1 MQKQQSVA
9 AIIFFLVIVWMVIPR
24 DNTESLGPPDSI
36 RTVNA
41 VPVDQPTTDILDSLL
56 VRTLE
61 VPAETH
67 MIQTRVRG
75 VTKAFRHVQ
84 VRAETA
90 GRLAYEPIPRGARV
104 EAGEVLCELAVDDRG
119 ANLTEAESRSEQ
131 AEFEYAAA
139 VDLQGRGLQSDVVVA
154 QLKSARESASAAV
167 VRAKIALERTKIRAP
182 FAGIVE
188 MRDVEIGDLL
198 NGGAVCAS
206 VLDDSPML
214 LVGMIPE
221 QNIGSLVVGANVEA
235 NLVNQKVITGKVS
248 YLARAS
254 DAASRSYRIEI
265 EIDKGF
271 SGLREGITA
280 EIMVD
285 TETVLAHLI
294 PSSALTLNDGGELEV
309 KTLDPNNLVKA
320 QGVAIIGDE
329 NTQLGNRIWVTG
341 LTGRVNLVT
350 VGQEIVF
357 DGQRV
362 NSTTGY

>member
-1 MQKQQSVA
+1 
-9 AIIFFLVIVWMVIPR
+9 MVFPR
-24 DNTESLGPPDSI
+24 SDTESLEPPDLG

-41 VPVDQPTTDILDSLL
+41 ISVGQPTTDILDRLL
-56 VRTLE
+56 VRTLQIPE
-61 VPAETH
+61 ESH
-67 MIQTRVRG
+67 MKQTRVRG

-104 EAGEVLCELAVDDRG
+104 EAGEVLCELAMDDRG

-139 VDLQGRGLQSDVVVA
+139 LDLQERDLQSDVVVA
-154 QLKSARESASAAV
+154 QLRAARDSASAAV
-167 VRAKIALERTKIRAP
+167 IRAEIALERTKIRAP
-182 FAGIVE
+182 FAGVVE
-188 MRDVEIGDLL
+188 TRNVEIGDLL
-198 NGGAVCAS
+198 NGGSVCAS

-221 QNIGSLVVGANVEA
+221 QNIGSLSVGANVEA
-235 NLVNQKVITGKVS
+235 KLVDEKLLTGKVN
-248 YLARAS
+248 YLARAA
-254 DAASRSYRIEI
+254 DAASRSYRIEV
-265 EIDKGF
+265 EIDKSF

-285 TETVLAHLI
+285 TESVFAHLI
-294 PSSALTLNDGGELEV
+294 PSSALTLNDSGELEV
-309 KTLDPNNLVKA
+309 KTLDSNDLVKA
-320 QGVAIIGDE
+320 RAVAIIGDE

-341 LTGRVNLVT
+341 LAGRINLIT

-362 NSTTGY
+362 NSTPGY

>member
-1 MQKQQSVA
+1 MKKQQLVA
-9 AIIFFLVIVWMVIPR
+9 ALIFFLVIVWMVIPR
-24 DNTESLGPPDSI
+24 SDTETIAPPDSN

-41 VPVDQPTTDILDSLL
+41 VSAGQPTTDILDSLL
-56 VRTLE
+56 VRTLQIPE
-61 VPAETH
+61 ELH
-67 MIQTRVRG
+67 LKQTRVRG

-84 VRAETA
+84 VRAETS

-119 ANLTEAESRSEQ
+119 ANLSEAKSRSEQ

-139 VDLQGRGLQSDVVVA
+139 LDLQKRGLQSDVVVA

-167 VRAKIALERTKIRAP
+167 IRAEIALDRTKIRAP

-188 MRDVEIGDLL
+188 TRNVEIGDLL
-198 NGGAVCAS
+198 NAGSVCAS

-235 NLVNQKVITGKVS
+235 KLVDEKLLTGRVT

-254 DAASRSYRIEI
+254 DAASRSYRIEV
-265 EIDKGF
+265 EIDESF

-294 PSSALTLNDGGELEV
+294 PSSALTLNDSGELEV
-309 KTLDPNNLVKA
+309 KTLDPNDLVKA
-320 QGVAIIGDE
+320 RGVAIIGDE
-329 NTQLGNRIWVTG
+329 NTKLGNRIWVTG
-341 LTGRVNLVT
+341 LTGSINLIT